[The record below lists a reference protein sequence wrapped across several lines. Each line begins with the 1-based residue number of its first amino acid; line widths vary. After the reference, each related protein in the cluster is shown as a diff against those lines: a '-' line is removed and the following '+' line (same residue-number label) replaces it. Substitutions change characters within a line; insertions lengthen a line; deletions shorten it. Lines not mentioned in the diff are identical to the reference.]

1 MIKCH
6 IIGVACTNLST
17 GVVVN
22 QTVVKILIFYLVR
35 IWASYRQVVSIRIA
49 ATIGIIS
56 SGSPSIC
63 RSIDYSVFQSI
74 LKLSYIVTVKNI
86 LDSHRRC
93 T

>member
-6 IIGVACTNLST
+6 IIGVTCTNLST

-56 SGSPSIC
+56 SGPSSIF